1 MIRKNWTKHNQ
12 LFEKHNGRLE
22 KDNEQFQKRNRL
34 LGHEKPPLGR
44 ETVCRGPFATVQM
57 GISNRPGE
65 KMNRAKRKRGCVKTG
80 TSSFFYAQ
88 SPDFRKPGLC
98 YFLKSL

>member
-1 MIRKNWTKHNQ
+1 MIKRNWAKHNQ

-34 LGHEKPPLGR
+34 LGHDKPSHGQ

-57 GISNRPGE
+57 GISNRPEE
-65 KMNRAKRKRGCVKTG
+65 KMNRAKRKKAGVG
-80 TSSFFYAQ
+80 APAFA
-88 SPDFRKPGLC
+88 PIIN
-98 YFLKSL
+98 